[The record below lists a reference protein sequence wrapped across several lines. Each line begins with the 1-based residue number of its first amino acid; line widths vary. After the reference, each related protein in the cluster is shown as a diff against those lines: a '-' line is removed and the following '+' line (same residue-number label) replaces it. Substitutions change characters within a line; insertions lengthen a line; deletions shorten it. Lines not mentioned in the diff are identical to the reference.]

1 MRKPAVGRAGE
12 EAVLRNLIITRRA
25 AGLLALGAL
34 PAMAQGEAM
43 RIVAAFPPGAA
54 LDGVARLLADGA
66 SRGGMERLRGTAVV
80 DNRPGA
86 NGNIAAAQVARAPA
100 DGRTLLLAIDTTFS
114 LNPHLYANPGF
125 DFARD
130 LEPVA
135 IAGTFPL
142 ALLVN
147 PASGITDLAGLAA
160 AARARPLL
168 YASGGNG
175 SPGHLAM
182 EALRASLGLP
192 PAAFEHV
199 PFRGNAEAL
208 TALIAGQVGVG
219 FLAVGGGADFV
230 RDGRLRGLAVS
241 GTRRM
246 AMLPEAPTVAE
257 LGQPGF
263 DVRFAFVLVAPRGLP
278 AEARRDW
285 AGLVAAVLAQPA
297 ARERL
302 EGWGVDPEAGGPAE
316 AAAWIASAGARW
328 ERIARETGMRVG

>member
-1 MRKPAVGRAGE
+1 MGKRAL
-12 EAVLRNLIITRRA
+12 ANTAITRRT
-25 AGLLALGAL
+25 AGLLALGAAIPVL
-34 PAMAQGEAM
+34 ATPGPALSQGEGT
-43 RIVAAFPPGAA
+43 RIVAVFPPGAS
-54 LDGVARLLADGA
+54 LDGVARLLADAA
-66 SRGGMERLRGTAVV
+66 SRGTAGRMRGTVV
-80 DNRPGA
+80 VENRPGA
-86 NGNIAAAQVARAPA
+86 NGNIGAAQVARAPA
-100 DGRTLLLAIDTTFS
+100 DGRTLVMAIDTTFT

-147 PASGITDLAGLAA
+147 PGSGITDLAGLARA
-160 AARARPLL
+160 AQGQPLL

-182 EALRASLGLP
+182 EALRSALGLP
-192 PAAFEHV
+192 PAVFEHV

-208 TALIAGQVGVG
+208 TALISGQVQVG
-219 FLAVGGGADFV
+219 FLAVGGGSDFV

-246 AMLPEAPTVAE
+246 EMLPDAPTVAE

-278 AEARRDW
+278 AEVRRDW
-285 AGLVAAVLAQPA
+285 AGLVAAVMAQPA
-297 ARERL
+297 TRARL
-302 EGWGVDPEAGGPAE
+302 AGWGVDPDAGGPEE
-316 AAAWIASAGARW
+316 AAAWIAAASARW
-328 ERIARETGMRVG
+328 GRMARETGMSIG

>member
-1 MRKPAVGRAGE
+1 MV
-12 EAVLRNLIITRRA
+12 ITRRA
-25 AGLLALGAL
+25 AGMLALAAAA
-34 PAMAQGEAM
+34 PARAQGEAT

-54 LDGVARLLADGA
+54 LDGMARLLAEGA
-66 SRGGMERLRGTAVV
+66 SRGEAARLRGTVVV

-86 NGNIAAAQVARAPA
+86 NGNIAAAGVARAPA
-100 DGRTLLLAIDTTFS
+100 DGRTLLLVIDTTLS

-125 DFARD
+125 DPARD

-168 YASGGNG
+168 YASAGSG

-182 EALRASLGLP
+182 EALRAALGLP
-192 PAAFEHV
+192 ASAFEHV

-208 TALIAGQVGVG
+208 TSLIAGQVSVG

-241 GTRRM
+241 GTHRM
-246 AMLPEAPTVAE
+246 EMLPEAPTVAE
-257 LGQPGF
+257 LGHPGF

-278 AEARRDW
+278 AELRRDW
-285 AGLVAAVLAQPA
+285 AGLVAVVMAQPGTRARLA
-297 ARERL
+297 A
-302 EGWGVDPEAGGPAE
+302 WGVDAEAGGPEE
-316 AAAWIASAGARW
+316 AAAWIAAAGERW
-328 ERIARETGMRVG
+328 GRIARETGMKVG